1 MDVRKFVEITGADFF
16 TGVPDSQ
23 LRALCDYLMDVYGSD
38 PKHHLIA
45 ANEGNCAAVAAG
57 FHLATGRIPVVYMQN
72 SGLGNLMNPLVSLL
86 NKKVYGIPCMFI
98 IGWRGEPGVSDEPQH
113 VYQGEITLKLLEDT
127 GTEYFVLDQDTKETA
142 LKEKMRTYS
151 GLLAQGRSVA
161 FVVRKGALAYDRKV
175 SYMNAYEMRREA
187 VIRRIVRVSG
197 GDPVLSTTGKASR
210 ELYEIRERNGEGH
223 QYDFLTVGSMGHASS
238 IALGVALHRPGTKVW
253 CIDGDGAALMHMGA
267 MAVIGQT
274 APENLIHV
282 VINNEAH
289 ESVGG
294 MPTAA
299 GGIDLLKVAE
309 GCGYKRV
316 YRAQDP
322 ETLDQT
328 LRSAR
333 EGEGLAFLE
342 VKAAIGAREDLGRPA
357 SSPKENKKAFM
368 EYLSESPF
376 GGNQ

>member
-98 IGWRGEPGVSDEPQH
+98 IGWRGEPGVPDEPQH

-161 FVVRKGALAYDRKV
+161 FVVRKGALAYEFRWKDQFHLALD
-175 SYMNAYEMRREA
+175 SE
-187 VIRRIVRVSG
+187 
-197 GDPVLSTTGKASR
+197 KALR
-210 ELYEIRERNGEGH
+210 FHDETLPEEGH
-223 QYDFLTVGSMGHASS
+223 
-238 IALGVALHRPGTKVW
+238 K
-253 CIDGDGAALMHMGA
+253 
-267 MAVIGQT
+267 
-274 APENLIHV
+274 
-282 VINNEAH
+282 EAH
-289 ESVGG
+289 FCS
-294 MPTAA
+294 M
-299 GGIDLLKVAE
+299 
-309 GCGYKRV
+309 CGEHFCSM
-316 YRAQDP
+316 RASKK
-322 ETLDQT
+322 
-328 LRSAR
+328 LRDKIN
-333 EGEGLAFLE
+333 EE
-342 VKAAIGAREDLGRPA
+342 K
-357 SSPKENKKAFM
+357 
-368 EYLSESPF
+368 
-376 GGNQ
+376 